1 MAPLYRWFE
10 ERDMNLSEDHR
21 RMLVKES
28 AIAQDIIERRDYTTI
43 TDPEELLELD
53 FDSYQAVTPGLLI
66 PLYDMFG
73 NVSSYQYRPDN
84 PRKNG
89 EAKLIKYETRAGH
102 RQVLDANP
110 ILGER
115 LRDPNDPLIVTEGVR
130 KADAATSKG
139 YVAVALPGVWCWRKD
154 GVALPEWE
162 DIKLY
167 GRDVYVAFDS
177 DVRTNPHV
185 LKALNGLCKFLHE
198 RGANA

>member
-1 MAPLYRWFE
+1 
-10 ERDMNLSEDHR
+10 MNVSEDHR
-21 RMLVKES
+21 RMLVEGS
-28 AIAQDIIERRDYTTI
+28 AILLDVIERRDYRTI
-43 TDPEELLELD
+43 TDLEELLELG
-53 FDSYQAVTPGLLI
+53 FKPYQAVTPGLLI

-73 NVSSYQYRPDN
+73 NVSSHQYRPDN
-84 PRKNG
+84 PRPDG
-89 EAKLIKYETRAGH
+89 EGRPIKYETRAGH

-130 KADAATSKG
+130 KADAAISKG

-167 GRDVYVAFDS
+167 RRDIYGAFDA
-177 DVRTNPHV
+177 DTKTNPHV
-185 LKALNGLCKFLHE
+185 RKALNGLCRFLHE